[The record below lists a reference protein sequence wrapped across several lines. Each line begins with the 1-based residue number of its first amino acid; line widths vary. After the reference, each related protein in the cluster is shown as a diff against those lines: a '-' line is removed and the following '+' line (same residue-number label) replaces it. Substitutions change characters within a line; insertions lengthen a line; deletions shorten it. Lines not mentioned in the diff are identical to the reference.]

1 MAVAWLVLGIV
12 LVAVEL
18 THFAFFALFA
28 AMGAFAAAGVAW
40 VAPSALPLQVL
51 VAILVSALGI
61 WLVRPLVSTAFHR
74 RHGGHVSPG
83 VHGGLVGQEVTTLDD
98 VGSSGHPGHVRLA
111 GERWLAVSGADQT
124 IAAGTR
130 VLVTA
135 VAGTTLVVWPVDG
148 VLPPIYEVDEPVPP
162 PAVPEAED
170 PESED
175 TEGDGP

>member
-40 VAPSALPLQVL
+40 VAPSALPLQIL

-98 VGSSGHPGHVRLA
+98 VGSSGQPGHVRLA
-111 GERWLAVSGADQT
+111 GERWLAISGADHT
-124 IAAGTR
+124 IVAGTR

-135 VAGTTLVVWPVDG
+135 VAGTTLIVWPVDG
-148 VLPPIYEVDEPVPP
+148 VIPPTYEVDTQVLP
-162 PAVPEAED
+162 PAVPEAE
-170 PESED
+170 EI
-175 TEGDGP
+175 EGDGP